1 MKILRILAIGL
12 LAGALGHGQAIDLK
26 HLDRL
31 AAKASETADVTLDGS
46 LLKLAAKFLSAD
58 EPDQAKVK
66 KLVVGL
72 KGIYVRTFEF
82 ENEGEYSEADVTSI
96 RKQLQSPGWSRIVGV
111 RSKKDSENAEVYI
124 KTGGPDG
131 GLAIICA
138 NPKEL
143 TVVSIVGKIDL
154 EELSELG
161 GNLGVPKIDLEKPK
175 PSNVEKPKPSSKKED
190 D

>member
-1 MKILRILAIGL
+1 MKILRILIIGTL
-12 LAGALGHGQAIDLK
+12 GGALGYGQVVDLK

-46 LLKLAAKFLSAD
+46 LLKLAAKFLSAE

-66 KLVVGL
+66 KLVAGL
-72 KGIYVRTFEF
+72 KGIYVRTFAF
-82 ENEGEYSEADVTSI
+82 ENEGEYTEADVTSI

-111 RSKKDSENAEVYI
+111 RSKKDSENAEVYL
-124 KTGGPDG
+124 KTDGPDG

-154 EELSELG
+154 DELSELG
-161 GNLGVPKIDLEKPK
+161 GSFGVPKIDLEKPK
-175 PSNVEKPKPSSKKED
+175 PSDKKD
-190 D
+190 HD